1 MVYCAARSCG
11 SHSGLGKMLHRFPRN
26 PSRRKYWEMRV
37 HRDNWKPNDNS
48 YLCADHFD
56 ESQYESH
63 RVDNK
68 RRLKAFAVPTIFP
81 FTIPAQPSANPL
93 PINGASNDTCNASSA
108 PTLPLAD
115 HTYCIPNGD
124 EGTKEI
130 PMKELDAGNDDGQEK
145 EDEAPQPD
153 LRDEAPCSTINVAS
167 DCLGNDEANPK
178 EKIKKLKQSLV
189 KERKERRVLEKS
201 KSVQEA
207 AFAEL
212 FNKDQLERLC
222 RRSRRGVKWSAETVQ
237 KGLQLLSVC
246 SVAGYEL
253 LLFQKQPLPS
263 MRSLRRQHEKSN
275 YPPLTPMLVHHA
287 HHGNS
292 SDDDATQEEA
302 PIDNDERDT
311 DDHDEDQQPCSTD
324 EASYPASGCFGPD
337 ESYVT
342 KEEIKKLKQALARER
357 REKRVLEKKLSV
369 QKAAFAELFT
379 KDQLERISCNSSR
392 SVKWTAETIKKGLQL
407 LSVCGAAGY
416 ELLLSQKHPLPSI
429 SALKKTTREK
439 QVEG

>member
-1 MVYCAARSCG
+1 MIPRELENKRGWVSARVVWKGSVDGSYSTRECG
-11 SHSGLGKMLHRFPRN
+11 RGHDP
-26 PSRRKYWEMRV
+26 
-37 HRDNWKPNDNS
+37 
-48 YLCADHFD
+48 DHFD

-63 RVDNK
+63 RVDNN

-81 FTIPAQPSANPL
+81 FTIPSQLSANPV
-93 PINGASNDTCNASSA
+93 PINGTSNDTCNASSA

-115 HTYCIPNGD
+115 HSYCIPNGD

-130 PMKELDAGNDDGQEK
+130 PVEELDSENDGGQEK

-153 LRDEAPCSTINVAS
+153 FRDEASRSVIHVVSKCPA
-167 DCLGNDEANPK
+167 NDENNPK
-178 EKIKKLKQSLV
+178 EKVNKLKQALA
-189 KERKERRVLEKS
+189 KERKERCVLEES

-222 RRSRRGVKWSAETVQ
+222 RRSRRGVKWSAETIQ

-246 SVAGYEL
+246 GSAGYEL
-253 LLFQKQPLPS
+253 LLSQKQPLPS
-263 MRSLRRQHEKSN
+263 MRSLRRQYEKTN
-275 YPPLTPMLVHHA
+275 YPPLTPMLVDHA
-287 HHGNS
+287 HHDSS
-292 SDDDATQEEA
+292 SDDDATQKAA

-324 EASYPASGCFGPD
+324 EASYIVSGCFGQD

-342 KEEIKKLKQALARER
+342 KGEIKKLKRALAKER
-357 REKRVLEKKLSV
+357 REKRMLEKRLGV
-369 QKAAFAELFT
+369 QKAVFAELFT
-379 KDQLERISCNSSR
+379 KDQLESISCNSSH

-407 LSVCGAAGY
+407 WSVCGEAGY
-416 ELLLSQKHPLPSI
+416 ELLLSQKQPLPSI
-429 SALKKTTREK
+429 STLRRQRKESNSKDK
-439 QVEG
+439 